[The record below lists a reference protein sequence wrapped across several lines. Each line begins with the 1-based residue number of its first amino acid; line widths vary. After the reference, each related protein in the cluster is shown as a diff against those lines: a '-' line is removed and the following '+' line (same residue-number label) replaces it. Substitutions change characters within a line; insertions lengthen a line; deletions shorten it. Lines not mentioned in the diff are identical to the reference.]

1 MRRTENMKQTSAQ
14 LAAGRSMDAVR
25 RKDREAW
32 LNNFADDA
40 CVEDPVGV
48 SPLDPTGM
56 GQRGK
61 EAIGVF
67 WDTMIAPGRIE
78 FAMRESWPAGDKAV
92 ANVGSIFNEMPGGTK
107 IEAKGVYVYHVN
119 DEGKVIHLRAYWDYD
134 ATLEG
139 SSK

>member
-1 MRRTENMKQTSAQ
+1 MKQTSAQ

-48 SPLDPTGM
+48 SPLDPTGL

-92 ANVGSIFNEMPGGTK
+92 ANVGSIFNEMPDGTK

-134 ATLEG
+134 ATLA
-139 SSK
+139 SSTK

>member
-1 MRRTENMKQTSAQ
+1 MKQTSAQ

-25 RKDREAW
+25 KKDREAW

-48 SPLDPTGM
+48 SPLDPTGL

-61 EAIGVF
+61 EAIGTF
-67 WDTMIAPGRIE
+67 WDTMIEPGRIE
-78 FAMRESWPAGDKAV
+78 FDMRESWPAGDKAV
-92 ANVGSIFNEMPGGTK
+92 ANVGSIFTEMPDGTK

-119 DEGKVIHLRAYWDYD
+119 DEGKVTHLRAYWDYD

>member
-1 MRRTENMKQTSAQ
+1 MKQTSAQ
-14 LAAGRSMDAVR
+14 LAAGRSMDAVLK
-25 RKDREAW
+25 KDREAW
-32 LNNFADDA
+32 LKNFADDA

-48 SPLDPTGM
+48 SPLDPTGL

-78 FAMRESWPAGDKAV
+78 FDMRESWPAGDKAV
-92 ANVGSIFNEMPGGTK
+92 ANVGSIFNEMPDGTR

-119 DEGKVIHLRAYWDYD
+119 DEGKVIHLRVYWDYD
-134 ATLEG
+134 ATLA
-139 SSK
+139 SSTK